1 MKNLSLVILTSFL
14 LVACGAY
21 KYLDLG
27 MLTTGMTIAEVENLM
42 GPPERVL
49 AVNKKDGYVQEVL
62 EYRTGRNE
70 VYALEFWDN
79 YLTGYEYLYDDVN
92 YLPPAAPPMVF
103 PDYGRPIYIYPP
115 DHHPSHPNRPNK
127 PNRPNH
133 PSRPE
138 SNRPSRP
145 ESNRPESNRPESNRP
160 GRPETS
166 RPQTKPSEVTRPSNS
181 GTSNRTEQYTNP
193 TNSQSKTNDR
203 SNTSGRNGG
212 RRQ

>member
-1 MKNLSLVILTSFL
+1 MKKLSLVILTSFL

-62 EYRTGRNE
+62 EYRTGKNE

-79 YLTGYEYLYDDVN
+79 YLTGYEFLYDDVN
-92 YLPPAAPPMVF
+92 YLPPIAPPMVF
-103 PDYGRPIYIYPP
+103 PPYGRPIYIHP
-115 DHHPSHPNRPNK
+115 DHRPNHPNRP
-127 PNRPNH
+127 
-133 PSRPE
+133 
-138 SNRPSRP
+138 NRPSRP
-145 ESNRPESNRPESNRP
+145 ESNRPS
-160 GRPETS
+160 RPETS
-166 RPQTKPSEVTRPSNS
+166 RPQTKPSEVTRPSNN

-193 TNSQSKTNDR
+193 TNNQSKTNDR
-203 SNTSGRNGG
+203 SNSSGRNGG
-212 RRQ
+212 RK

>member
-1 MKNLSLVILTSFL
+1 MKKLSLVILTSFL

-27 MLTTGMTIAEVENLM
+27 MLTTGMRIAAVANVM
-42 GPPERVL
+42 GPPDRVL

-115 DHHPSHPNRPNK
+115 DHHPSHPNRPNN
-127 PNRPNH
+127 PNRPNR

-138 SNRPSRP
+138 SNRPS
-145 ESNRPESNRPESNRP
+145 RPESNRPESNRP

-193 TNSQSKTNDR
+193 TNSQSKMNDR

>member
-1 MKNLSLVILTSFL
+1 MKKISLILVVSFL

-92 YLPPAAPPMVF
+92 YLPPAAPPMIF
-103 PDYGRPIYIYPP
+103 PDYGRPIYIHP
-115 DHHPSHPNRPNK
+115 DHRPNRPNR
-127 PNRPNH
+127 PNR

-145 ESNRPESNRPESNRP
+145 ESNRPESNRPSRPESN
-160 GRPETS
+160 
-166 RPQTKPSEVTRPSNS
+166 RPQTKPSEVTRPSNT
-181 GTSNRTEQYTNP
+181 GTSNRTEQYKNP
-193 TNSQSKTNDR
+193 TNSQSNTNDR

>member
-49 AVNKKDGYVQEVL
+49 AVNKKDGYLQEVL

-115 DHHPSHPNRPNK
+115 DHHPNHPNRPNN
-127 PNRPNH
+127 PNRPNR

-203 SNTSGRNGG
+203 SNISGRNGG

>member
-1 MKNLSLVILTSFL
+1 MKKISLVILASFF

-27 MLTTGMTIAEVENLM
+27 MLTTGMTITEVENLM

-49 AVNKKDGYVQEVL
+49 AVNEKDGYVQEVL

-79 YLTGYEYLYDDVN
+79 YLTGYEFLYDDVN
-92 YLPPAAPPMVF
+92 YIPPVAPPMVF
-103 PDYGRPIYIYPP
+103 PAYGHPIYIHP
-115 DHHPSHPNRPNK
+115 DHRPNRPDR
-127 PNRPNH
+127 PNRPG
-133 PSRPE
+133 
-138 SNRPSRP
+138 RP

-160 GRPETS
+160 SRPE
-166 RPQTKPSEVTRPSNS
+166 TKPSEVTRPSNS
-181 GTSNRTEQYTNP
+181 GTSNRTEYNSNS
-193 TNSQSKTNDR
+193 TNSQSKKNDQ

>member
-1 MKNLSLVILTSFL
+1 MNMKKIGLFIVASFL

-92 YLPPAAPPMVF
+92 YLPPAAPPMIW

-115 DHHPSHPNRPNK
+115 DHHHPSHPNRPNK
-127 PNRPNH
+127 PNRPN
-133 PSRPE
+133 
-138 SNRPSRP
+138 RPSRP
-145 ESNRPESNRPESNRP
+145 ESN
-160 GRPETS
+160 RPETS

-193 TNSQSKTNDR
+193 TNSQSTTNDR

>member
-1 MKNLSLVILTSFL
+1 MKKLSLVILTSFL

-115 DHHPSHPNRPNK
+115 DHHPNHPNRPNN
-127 PNRPNH
+127 PNRP
-133 PSRPE
+133 
-138 SNRPSRP
+138 NRPSRP
-145 ESNRPESNRPESNRP
+145 ESNRPSRPESNRP

>member
-1 MKNLSLVILTSFL
+1 MKKISLFILASFL

-27 MLTTGMTIAEVENLM
+27 MLTTGMTVAEVENLM
-42 GPPERVL
+42 GPPNRVL

-62 EYRTGRNE
+62 EYRTARDE

-79 YLTGYEYLYDDVN
+79 YLTGYEYLYDDVT
-92 YLPPAAPPMVF
+92 YIPPVAPPMIF

-115 DHHPSHPNRPNK
+115 DHHHPNRPNK
-127 PNRPNH
+127 PNRPGSNR
-133 PSRPE
+133 PGSNRPE

-145 ESNRPESNRPESNRP
+145 ESNRPGSNRPESNRP
-160 GRPETS
+160 SRPETN

-181 GTSNRTEQYTNP
+181 GTSNRTEQYKNNSTNNQS
-193 TNSQSKTNDR
+193 NSN
-203 SNTSGRNGG
+203 GRNGG